1 MSATEKSSRLFTAVS
16 NFETPKPGYRH
27 VHFAIALL
35 VFSMYVVF
43 SASPA
48 AAQSVNTGT
57 VVGVVK
63 DTSGAVISGA
73 DLTLT
78 DKTTNTS
85 RTTTTSD
92 TGSYVFT
99 NVPPGTYD
107 LTAKHQGFAQ
117 GKVENLKVDVGQQ
130 ATVNV
135 PLRVGGVTEEVVVE
149 ATGVELQTLNSTIG
163 NVVSGAALENLPAL
177 GRDTSSFVTLQAGVS
192 PDGSAAGTVVDQAVF
207 MLDGGNNSNDMDG
220 SSGVYNPNF
229 GDDPAGGL
237 FSNKSNQISGAN
249 LGINGGQ
256 PSGVMPTPIDSIE
269 EFKVSTTNQTA
280 DFNNSS
286 GLEVQIVTKRG
297 SNAWHGTAYEYY
309 LDNNFSANTW
319 DNNKSGTPVPDW
331 HRSWF
336 GGAVGGPI
344 IPKEIL
350 GGKTFFFF
358 NYQGTRWPGNSETI
372 TKLVPSA
379 NMRMGILT
387 DSSGNNYNLGPGST
401 LDPRGIGLNS
411 YMQQLWTKYMPLPT
425 PGAGCGSLTGDTFC
439 DGVNTLAFRA
449 NLVLPQNDN
458 FAVVRLDHDFGQKW
472 HLMSSFRYYHLI
484 RATDDQVDIGGFFPG
499 DTLGTPTSLTNRPQV
514 PWYLVLG
521 MTTNVNSH
529 ITNDF
534 HYSFLRNWWQWGS
547 HGDPPQF
554 STLGAALEPLGEEP
568 SDVAA
573 PYNVNN
579 QQTRTRF
586 WDGKD
591 HFFRDDVSLLKGN
604 HLFQVGGQYQHNWN
618 YHQRT
623 DNGGTINYYPVYQI
637 GDAAGSGTVDLT
649 SLGAAF
655 GPSNA
660 AGAAAGATMAREAAA
675 VLGIVTDTQQVYTY
689 GVSGSNLTLNPPLT
703 PAYDK
708 VTIPYYNLYLNDT
721 WKIKPSLTV
730 TYGLGWALEM
740 PPTEQN
746 GKQIML
752 VDSDGQQIDAQ
763 SYLAQ
768 RKAAALQGLVYNPE
782 IGFGLIGSVT
792 GHPGYMYDPFYHAF
806 SPRIAIAWN
815 PDLGD
820 RLGGKNTVF
829 RGGYG
834 RIYGRLNGV
843 GLVLTPLLSPGLIDA
858 VSCGNVFRGG
868 ANGSCGTT
876 GPDATT
882 AFRIG
887 TDGTSP
893 VIPVPAATVTQP
905 QFPGINGATQAA
917 TAAPLDPKTR
927 PNSVDSF
934 DLTIQHQF
942 TNKISLEVGGISRW
956 IHNTLLSINL
966 NSVPYMMT
974 LRGQQ
979 FKSAYANIEKA
990 LGCTTSVA
998 ACGAAIPSPTI
1009 GLNGPPNPAYTAYFN
1024 SLPQQAFFTGALT
1037 PSYCTGSYA
1046 GVAYA
1051 NCTAAVA
1058 LQQAGNLVSQKVY
1071 ALWTTLDTGGTAP
1084 GFNFPASTLFG
1095 SGQIADNVLTSTSL
1109 GHGNYNAVF
1118 ATLKFNDWHG
1128 VTMQNN
1134 LTFSRALGTG
1144 DVIQATSEQG
1154 VVDPFNLNTQYGVQP
1169 SDRKLVETLFLV
1181 YQEPFYRGQQG
1192 VLGHILGGWTPS
1204 FVFAAGSGAPLFC
1217 LTATNGGS
1225 EGYSG
1230 SQEFGAATGAAS
1242 FTDASCVLTGPV
1254 PSASYH
1260 NLNGVYTAFG
1270 NPTAVSSEIRPLV
1283 LGYDTRSGGYGQ
1295 FRGLKYWNLNFG
1307 LKKNVRITER
1317 FNVEGSLN
1325 VNNIL
1330 NHNQLLDPVLSE
1342 ATAGSTFGQ
1351 FSIEGTTPRAMEMG
1365 IRANF

>member
-1 MSATEKSSRLFTAVS
+1 MKNFRIVLLILSLLAIAVS
-16 NFETPKPGYRH
+16 G
-27 VHFAIALL
+27 VW
-35 VFSMYVVF
+35 
-43 SASPA
+43 
-48 AAQSVNTGT
+48 AQSTETGT
-57 VVGVVK
+57 IGGLVT
-63 DTSGAVISGA
+63 DPSGAVVPGA
-73 DLTLT
+73 SVTLT
-78 DKTTNTS
+78 DASTGAS
-85 RTTTTSD
+85 RTTTSNESGRYVLANVTPGKYDITFTKNGFSEAKLIAQEVEIGKSATID
-92 TGSYVFT
+92 ISLKIGS
-99 NVPPGTYD
+99 
-107 LTAKHQGFAQ
+107 TA
-117 GKVENLKVDVGQQ
+117 
-130 ATVNV
+130 
-135 PLRVGGVTEEVVVE
+135 EVVEVQ
-149 ATGVELQTLNSTIG
+149 ATGVELQTMNATIG
-163 NVVSGAALENLPAL
+163 NTVSGKALENLPTL
-177 GRDTSSFVTLQAGVS
+177 GRDTSSFITLQPGVS

-237 FSNKSNQISGAN
+237 FSNKFNQISGASN
-249 LGINGGQ
+249 GINGGQ
-256 PSGVMPTPIDSIE
+256 PSGVMPTPLDSVE
-269 EFKVSTTNQTA
+269 EFKVATTNQTA

-286 GLEVQIVTKRG
+286 GLQVSIVTKRG
-297 SNAWHGTAYEYY
+297 TNAWHGTAYEYY

-319 DNNKSGTPVPDW
+319 ENNRSGTPIPDW

-344 IPKEIL
+344 IPKDVL
-350 GGKTFFFF
+350 GGKTYLFF

-372 TKLVPSA
+372 SKLVPSA

-387 DSSGNNYNLGPGST
+387 DPNTGTTYNLNT

-411 YMQQLWTKYMPLPT
+411 YIQQLWNKYMPLPT
-425 PGAGCGSLTGDTFC
+425 PGAGCGSLVGDGFC

-449 NLVLPQNDN
+449 NLTLPQSDN
-458 FAVVRLDHDFGQKW
+458 FAAVRLDHDFGQKW
-472 HLMSSFRYYHLI
+472 HFMSSFRYYHLK
-484 RATDDQVDIGGFFPG
+484 RATDDQVDIGGFFSG
-499 DTLGTPTSLTNRPQV
+499 DKLGTPTSLTNRPQV
-514 PWYLVLG
+514 PWFLVAG
-521 MTTNVNSH
+521 VTTNITSS

-554 STLGAALEPLGEEP
+554 SNLGAALEPFGEQSP
-568 SDVAA
+568 NDVAA

-591 HFFRDDVSLLKGN
+591 HFFRDDVSWLNGN
-604 HLFQVGGQYQHNWN
+604 HLVQFGGQYQHNWN

-623 DNGGTINYYPVYQI
+623 DNGGTINFYPVYQI
-637 GDAAGSGTVDLT
+637 GDASGSGTVDMT

-655 GPSNA
+655 GPGNG
-660 AGAAAGATMAREAAA
+660 AGAGAGATLAREAAA

-703 PAYDK
+703 PASDT

-721 WKIKPSLTV
+721 WHMKPSLTL

-752 VDSDGQQIDAQ
+752 VDSNGRQIDTQ

-768 RKAAALQGLVYNPE
+768 RKAAALAGQVYNPE
-782 IGFGLIGSVT
+782 IGFGLIGSAA
-792 GHPGYMYDPFYHAF
+792 GHPSHLYDPFYHAF
-806 SPRIAIAWN
+806 SPRIALAWN

-843 GLVLTPLLSPGLIDA
+843 GLVLTPLLSPGLINA
-858 VSCGNVFRGG
+858 VSCGSVFRGG

-876 GPDATT
+876 GPDANT

-893 VIPVPAATVTQP
+893 VIPVPAAMVMQP
-905 QFPGINGATQAA
+905 SFPGINGTTQAA

-934 DLTIQHQF
+934 DFTIQHQF
-942 TNKISLEVGGISRW
+942 SSKVTLEVGGISRW

-974 LRGQQ
+974 LGGQQ
-979 FKSAYANIEKA
+979 FQAAYANLEKA
-990 LGCTTSVA
+990 MGCTMSLA
-998 ACGAAIPSPTI
+998 ACSAATPGMTVAPQPFFEAALAGT
-1009 GLNGPPNPAYTAYFN
+1009 GFN
-1024 SLPQQAFFTGALT
+1024 CT
-1037 PSYCTGSYA
+1037 PSCTQGLVNNATLFGY
-1046 GVAYA
+1046 
-1051 NCTAAVA
+1051 
-1058 LQQAGNLVSQKVY
+1058 LQSQKVY
-1071 ALWTTLDTGGTAP
+1071 SLWTTLDAGGTAP

-1095 SGQIADNVLTSTSL
+1095 SGQISDNVLASTSL
-1109 GHGNYNAVF
+1109 GHGNYNAAF
-1118 ATLKFNDWHG
+1118 ATVKLNDWHG

-1134 LTFSRALGTG
+1134 LTFSKALGTG
-1144 DVIQATSEQG
+1144 DVIQATSQQG

-1169 SDRKLVETLFLV
+1169 SDRKLVETMFLV
-1181 YQEPFYRGQQG
+1181 YDDPFYRGQQG
-1192 VLGHILGGWTPS
+1192 ILGHILGGWTPS

-1217 LTATNGGS
+1217 ATATGYGGF

-1230 SQEFGAATGAAS
+1230 AQEFGGATGGAS
-1242 FTDASCVLTGPV
+1242 ATDANCMLTGSV
-1254 PSASYH
+1254 PSASFH
-1260 NLNGVYTAFG
+1260 NVNGVFTAFG
-1270 NPTAVSSEIRPLV
+1270 NPTAVSNQIRPLV

-1295 FRGLKYWNLNFG
+1295 FRGLNYWNLNFG
-1307 LKKNVRITER
+1307 IKKNFRITER
-1317 FNVEGSLN
+1317 FNAEASLN

-1330 NHNQLLDPVLSE
+1330 NHNQLLDPVL
-1342 ATAGSTFGQ
+1342 TMGNAGPTFGQ

-1365 IRANF
+1365 IRVNF